1 MNTPVVRSIPAPK
14 HEYKPVSI
22 ALLVSLLFHVLV
34 LSLTFYGD
42 GLGLP
47 GFEFP
52 WRERRLHADDLHLV
66 LVPLQSVEKTESTA
80 GGAVQAEAQP
90 ETKVLEVVGAKALA
104 PTEPVVTLTTPPVNL
119 PSEEIR
125 PVQPAPVL
133 LAERANPA
141 AIAVVPPAPPSPP
154 VAAPNIPTPEPAKP
168 VMPDANTALPK
179 QPDPPAGERIME
191 AVKSARTDQE
201 TPPPPDPLEIAR
213 KMAEQ
218 QDAARAL
225 AARQEAD
232 RQEAASKLVA
242 QQEAARQEAARKEA
256 EQQDALR
263 RAAAQQE
270 AARQDAERAQAERV
284 EAARKETA
292 RLEAQRAEAAQQAA
306 ARQEAARKD
315 AERLEAARVAAA
327 QQDAVRQELE
337 RAEAARKEAARLDA
351 ARQEADRMDAV
362 RKEAAQLAARQE
374 AADQEKARQLALRAE
389 QDAKR
394 LDARRK
400 MGQQLNE
407 EAAQRDAAAQAA
419 RNSPL
424 LPLSISTARRGRLF
438 GRSDPNAELIRYAE
452 AWSRKIELNMT
463 FDMVREAAK
472 QPHTN
477 PLVTVA
483 LRSDG
488 SVESI
493 TFVMSSG
500 VPALDEAIRQVVQSQ
515 APYSQFPQ
523 GLSRDYDVIE
533 IRRTWN
539 VDMAIRLY

>member
-1 MNTPVVRSIPAPK
+1 LNIPAVRLAPAPK
-14 HEYKPVSI
+14 REYKPVSI
-22 ALLVSLLFHVLV
+22 ALLVSLLFHILV

-141 AIAVVPPAPPSPP
+141 AITVVPPAPPSPP

-201 TPPPPDPLEIAR
+201 TPPPPDPLETAR
-213 KMAEQ
+213 KMAE
-218 QDAARAL
+218 
-225 AARQEAD
+225 
-232 RQEAASKLVA
+232 
-242 QQEAARQEAARKEA
+242 
-256 EQQDALR
+256 
-263 RAAAQQE
+263 QQE

-315 AERLEAARVAAA
+315 AERLEAARIAAA

-374 AADQEKARQLALRAE
+374 VADQEKARQLALRAE

-394 LDARRK
+394 LEARRR

-419 RNSPL
+419 RKPPL

-493 TFVMSSG
+493 TFVISSG
-500 VPALDEAIRQVVQSQ
+500 VPAMDEAIRQVVQSQ
-515 APYSQFPQ
+515 APYSQFPP